1 VAITKSGK
9 QARRAKERAAVDYLK
24 AQRCCSDAK
33 QELEVALAGLGASK
47 IEAMRGPVATF
58 TRRAH
63 GLKLG
68 TEVMP
73 GKPLIGSGRASSTST
88 EQNIGVT
95 ELEDVVGA
103 YKSAGLGAIVGGGAG
118 AGAYV
123 AVPVVVANVA
133 TASTGAAISSLSGA
147 AAANATLAW
156 LGGGSLAAG
165 GGGMAAG
172 AVVLTGIAAAP
183 VLLIGGGALW
193 FQSRR
198 LLKQRQADAAAY
210 RRETSKLASLTAQL
224 QRATDFVIKFH
235 TTFAALV
242 DGARAANRSFG
253 QALRRQQRYSRM
265 NVADREAVALAA
277 TYSWAICSLAQCP
290 QLLTDKGKPTRRASA
305 MLKDAERQLSN
316 DRGDA

>member
-1 VAITKSGK
+1 MAITRSGK
-9 QARRAKERAAVDYLK
+9 RARTAKDRSASDYKK
-24 AQRCCSDAK
+24 AQRLYSETQ
-33 QELEVALAGLGASK
+33 QELELALAALGASK
-47 IEAMRGPVATF
+47 IKAVRGPIATF

-63 GLKLG
+63 GLELDAG
-68 TEVMP
+68 VIP
-73 GKPLIGSGRASSTST
+73 FKPLIGVERERNESGSPNDGIN
-88 EQNIGVT
+88 EMEN
-95 ELEDVVGA
+95 VVSA
-103 YKSAGLGAIVGGGAG
+103 YKSVGLNAAIGGGTG
-118 AGAYV
+118 AVAYLG
-123 AVPVVVANVA
+123 VPVIVANAA

-198 LLKQRQADAAAY
+198 LAKQRQADTAAY

-224 QRATDFVIKFH
+224 QRATDFANEFH
-235 TTFAALV
+235 TAFAALV
-242 DGARAANRSFG
+242 DGARDANRIFG
-253 QALRRQQRYSRM
+253 QALRRQPRYSRM

-277 TYSWAICSLAQCP
+277 TYAWAICSLAQCP

-305 MLKDAERQLSN
+305 MLRAADSQLRKPGGS
-316 DRGDA
+316 A

>member
-1 VAITKSGK
+1 MRS
-9 QARRAKERAAVDYLK
+9 Y
-24 AQRCCSDAK
+24 SDTQ
-33 QELEVALAGLGASK
+33 QELEVALAALGASK

-58 TRRAH
+58 TRRAQ

-73 GKPLIGSGRASSTST
+73 VKPLIGSEGASDTSA
-88 EQNIGVT
+88 EPNIDVT
-95 ELEDVVGA
+95 ELEDVVSA
-103 YKSAGLGAIVGGGAG
+103 YKSAGLSAIIGGGAG

-147 AAANATLAW
+147 AAGNATLAW

-193 FQSRR
+193 VQSRR
-198 LLKQRQADAAAY
+198 LAKQRQADTAAY
-210 RRETSKLASLTAQL
+210 RSATSKLASLTAQL
-224 QRATDFVIKFH
+224 QRATDFVIEFH

-253 QALRRQQRYSRM
+253 QALRRQQRYDRM

-305 MLKDAERQLSN
+305 MLKDAARQLSN
-316 DRGDA
+316 DGGDA